1 MSRDVM
7 NVAAHWF
14 PQMDFAMIP
23 MIFALAVAAAQPAA
37 LPSPERRQ
45 ELLFEA
51 ARLGRT
57 DLIAP
62 LVKAGVDVNGRDA
75 RGFTPIILAAYDDHL
90 DTVEA
95 LLAAKADA
103 CLPDR
108 DQGNTAQMGV
118 AFRGN
123 DAIAARLLKAGC
135 DVNTRNHAGQTA
147 LMMAALFSRTKQIE
161 MLRAA
166 GADSTIKDA
175 AGRSA
180 AAVAAAQGN
189 DALARTLDAP
199 VVPSMAHR

>member
-1 MSRDVM
+1 M
-7 NVAAHWF
+7 
-14 PQMDFAMIP
+14 
-23 MIFALAVAAAQPAA
+23 FALAAAVTPLPPVTTTA
-37 LPSPERRQ
+37 LPPLERRQ
-45 ELLFEA
+45 ALLFEA

-62 LVKAGVDVNGRDA
+62 LVKSGVDVNARDP
-75 RGFTPIILAAYDDHL
+75 RGFTPVILAAYNDHL

-95 LLAAKADA
+95 LLANKADA
-103 CLPDR
+103 CLADR

-147 LMMAALFSRTKQIE
+147 LMMAALFGRTRQIE
-161 MLRAA
+161 MLKTA
-166 GADSTIKDA
+166 GADAAITDA

-180 AAVAAAQGN
+180 STVAAGQGN
-189 DALARTLDAP
+189 AALAKALDTP
-199 VVPSMAHR
+199 QGQRR

>member
-1 MSRDVM
+1 MLIAFM
-7 NVAAHWF
+7 AA
-14 PQMDFAMIP
+14 
-23 MIFALAVAAAQPAA
+23 ALAVAAPSSAPSQE

-62 LVKAGVDVNGRDA
+62 LVTAGANVDARDA
-75 RGFTPIILAAYDDHL
+75 RGFTPLILAAYNDHL
-90 DTVEA
+90 DTVEELIA
-95 LLAAKADA
+95 LKADP

-118 AFRGN
+118 AFKGY
-123 DAIAARLLKAGC
+123 DAIAARLVKAGC

-147 LMMAALFSRTKQIE
+147 LMMAALFARTEQIR

-166 GADSTIKDA
+166 GADASLTDA

-180 AAVAAAQGN
+180 AAVAAAQGS
-189 DALARTLDAP
+189 DAIARELQK
-199 VVPSMAHR
+199 